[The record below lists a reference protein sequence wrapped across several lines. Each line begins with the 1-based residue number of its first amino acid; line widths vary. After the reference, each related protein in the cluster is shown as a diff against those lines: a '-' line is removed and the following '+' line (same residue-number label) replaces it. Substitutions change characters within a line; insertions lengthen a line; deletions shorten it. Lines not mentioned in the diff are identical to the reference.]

1 MVLFKNISIK
11 VKLFLILFL
20 MLFLVALCV
29 TLILYYNAQGIVEIE
44 MYEMNQKV
52 LDQVSKNISLL
63 ISDITSI
70 NSNLANDSKLNEILT
85 IKPEALPNDEE
96 ELRTMTSYV
105 EGLLSSQTWTNNQY
119 KVRFDAYV
127 RGNNGL
133 VFSTDSSINYEMNLS
148 EDDDWLEIVTAKN
161 GDVVYINT
169 YEDPKGMGA
178 YHYVFQV
185 VSQINDLLTNEPL
198 GILVIN
204 VSEKLLF
211 DTYSEMMLNDIS
223 YYIVDSKGTIIS
235 SGDKRDIQQQY
246 KYYNENIIL
255 KTDSYS
261 MVDID
266 EQEFLL
272 ISNQI
277 QGVDWFLVEE
287 IPRNSIRQ
295 PLQMVFLYII
305 GLFIFIILL
314 IVLMSTV
321 FSIMLT
327 RPILNIKSK
336 MEEVV
341 MGNLNVAVEINKN
354 DEIGKLGS
362 AFNLM
367 VKKISGLL
375 QSVKEEEQLK
385 KQAELDFLFAQINP
399 HFIYNTLSSIRFT
412 VAMGQNDKAEDMIYL
427 FTKIIRSSLSKES
440 EFISIKEEIENI
452 KIYERLQSYGYPNCF
467 VVKYHIDKH
476 LMKKAIPKFIIQPIL
491 ENAIFHGIADNIDKC
506 IIEVSIQ
513 KKEDALEIVVKDNG
527 KGMSSEKVES
537 IFNSK
542 SQTSSIGLKNVQ
554 ERIKLICGSN
564 YGISIRS
571 EEGQSTVVVITMPII
586 EGDEEC

>member
-29 TLILYYNAQGIVEIE
+29 TLIVYYNAQGIVEIE

-305 GLFIFIILL
+305 VLFIFIILL
-314 IVLMSTV
+314 IVFMSTV

-341 MGNLNVAVEINKN
+341 MGNLNVAVKIKKN
-354 DEIGKLGS
+354 DEIGELGR

-375 QSVKEEEQLK
+375 KSVKEEEQLK
-385 KQAELDFLFAQINP
+385 RLAELDLLFAQINP

-427 FTKIIRSSLSKES
+427 FTKIIRNSLSKES
-440 EFISIKEEIENI
+440 EFISINEEIENI
-452 KIYERLQSYGYPNCF
+452 KIYERLQSYRYPNCF
-467 VVKYHIDKH
+467 DVKYCIDNN
-476 LMKKAIPKFIIQPIL
+476 LMGNEIPKFIIQPIL
-491 ENAIFHGIADNIDKC
+491 ENAIFYGITDNIDKC
-506 IIEVSIQ
+506 IIKVSIQ
-513 KKEDALEIVVKDNG
+513 KKADALEIVVKDNG
-527 KGMSSEKVES
+527 KGMSKEKVES

-554 ERIKLICGSN
+554 ERIKLIYGNN
-564 YGISIRS
+564 YGINIKS
-571 EEGQSTVVVITMPII
+571 EEGKSTEVIITIPMI